1 MAVQLKHSLPLL
13 LLSAVLL
20 LTTFRSVHVS
30 LPAFDQERRRL
41 STYLGHGKCEWTL
54 PEYNVSEDLNFT
66 KTLIVG
72 FPSGDKRLAF
82 VQMEALTGYAAK
94 DEWDFEYLGITNEP
108 FIKANYPHHEGIWGW
123 GQEADQVVMVM
134 RNIRRSMVEYHDIL
148 WDIDYAKTWDVASL
162 HKEKLYDERP
172 PLEDFVEWRDERVLD
187 EIHWYGWF
195 IDYWMEGG
203 LMRDMFTT
211 KITTPEHWN
220 MLMMPT
226 VYRKAEM
233 EYDLIV
239 GNATVTPTYDPHCVT
254 DVSGGCKPIEII
266 SAERLVKPDTGPS
279 ENRKIAQ
286 VLANKTGFEETLI
299 PEDAWECIWT
309 ELIIN
314 KKGLKTFVDRDS
326 LTDRD
331 YNFSEEML
339 DKMIAEVERLITKYS
354 GPAWNSLGTA
364 NTLVDILSEHLDPL
378 RAEHA
383 EVRSG
388 MRRLRNN
395 DFLGPKTRA
404 KREKEKK
411 EGALYW

>member
-1 MAVQLKHSLPLL
+1 
-13 LLSAVLL
+13 
-20 LTTFRSVHVS
+20 
-30 LPAFDQERRRL
+30 
-41 STYLGHGKCEWTL
+41 
-54 PEYNVSEDLNFT
+54 
-66 KTLIVG
+66 
-72 FPSGDKRLAF
+72 
-82 VQMEALTGYAAK
+82 MEALTGYAAK

-123 GQEADQVVMVM
+123 EQEADQVVLVV

-148 WDIDYAKTWDVASL
+148 WDIGYAKTWDVASV
-162 HKEKLYDERP
+162 HKQKLYSERP

-211 KITTPEHWN
+211 KITTAEHWN

-226 VYRKAEM
+226 AYTKAEM

-239 GNATVTPTYDPHCVT
+239 GNATVTPTYDPHCLN
-254 DVSGGCKPIEII
+254 DVSGGCAPVEII
-266 SAERLVKPDTGPS
+266 SAERLVKPGTGPA

-286 VLANKTGFEETLI
+286 VLVNKTGFEDSLI

-309 ELIIN
+309 ELIVN
-314 KKGLKTFVDRDS
+314 KKGLKTFIDRDG
-326 LTDRD
+326 LVERD

-339 DKMIAEVERLITKYS
+339 ESMVREINRLVDKYS
-354 GPAWNSLGTA
+354 SGNWASLYTA
-364 NTLVDILSEHLDPL
+364 QTLVGILSEHLVL
-378 RAEHA
+378 LEAELG

-388 MRRLRNN
+388 LRRLKHN
-395 DFLGPKTRA
+395 DFLGPKLR
-404 KREKEKK
+404 KEREHEKK
-411 EGALYW
+411 EEVLYW